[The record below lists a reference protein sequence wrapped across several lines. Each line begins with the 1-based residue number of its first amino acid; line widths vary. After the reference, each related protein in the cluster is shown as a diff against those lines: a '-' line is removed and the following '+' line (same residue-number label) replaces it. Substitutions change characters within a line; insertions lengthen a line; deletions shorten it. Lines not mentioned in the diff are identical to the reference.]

1 MYLSN
6 YALTV
11 SLDIKVFIS
20 SIINKRYIMCSANV
34 VCFQIGNGLRFGPL
48 IYVYSYNVQDHE
60 ELDCSKS

>member
-1 MYLSN
+1 
-6 YALTV
+6 
-11 SLDIKVFIS
+11 
-20 SIINKRYIMCSANV
+20 MCSANV